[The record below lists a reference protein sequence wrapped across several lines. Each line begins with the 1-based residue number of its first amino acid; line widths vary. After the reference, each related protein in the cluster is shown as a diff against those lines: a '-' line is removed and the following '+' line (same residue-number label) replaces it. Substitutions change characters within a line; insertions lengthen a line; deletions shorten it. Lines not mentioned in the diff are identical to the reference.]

1 MDDDKDSAPG
11 SVAVIGAGY
20 VGLVTAACL
29 ARFGNSVS
37 CVDQD
42 HDRIRALR
50 AGEMPFA
57 EPGLAQL
64 VTDGVDAG
72 RLAFHS
78 SLASACQ
85 QAEAVV
91 VAVGTDEDGS
101 WTDRHLRQVLKSLLE
116 LPAVPPSIIIRS
128 TMRPGGMAML
138 HGIASA
144 AGGRSHL
151 YYNPE
156 FTREGNAVADFMA
169 PDRIVVGMP
178 PGMSSV
184 AAEPLRRLY
193 EGIPAPMLLVDYA
206 TAELIKVGSNAFLAT
221 KIAFANEL
229 AQFCRSFGGDME
241 ALRRGIGLDH
251 RIGPDFLQPGL
262 GFGGSCLPSQVDLL
276 TEVAGERRLTAHVVP
291 AVARSN
297 RAQAQRVAEEILELQ
312 DASIR
317 VAIQGLAFKAGT
329 DDTRQSPAL
338 RLIDAL
344 TQRSVRRIRAY
355 DPLVRAVPNRPGVEV
370 CPDPYRA
377 ARAADVVVVATEWPA
392 FCQLDWERM
401 AGLVARREVYDARG
415 VVDVAAAT
423 SAGFRV
429 RSLVR
434 QPADGAA
441 AATDTSSA
449 A

>member
-1 MDDDKDSAPG
+1 MDDDKDRASG

-29 ARFGNSVS
+29 ARLGNSVR

-42 HDRIRALR
+42 RNRIDALR

-57 EPGLAQL
+57 EPGLAEL
-64 VTDGVDAG
+64 VNDAVDAG
-72 RLAFHS
+72 RLAFHT
-78 SLASACQ
+78 SLASACR

-91 VAVGTDEDGS
+91 VAVGTDEDGR
-101 WTDRHLRQVLKSLLE
+101 WTDRHLRQVLGSLLE

-138 HGIASA
+138 YGIASA
-144 AGGRSHL
+144 SGGQSHL

-178 PGMSSV
+178 AGMSSV

-251 RIGPDFLQPGL
+251 RIGPDFLHPGL

-297 RAQAQRVAEEILELQ
+297 RAQAQRVAEEILEVQ

-317 VAIQGLAFKAGT
+317 VAILGLAFKAGT

-377 ARAADVVVVATEWPA
+377 ARAADVIVVATEWPA
-392 FCQLDWERM
+392 FGQLDWERM

-434 QPADGAA
+434 QPAEGAA